1 MTTTTKPVRRET
13 LSSVRAVR
21 KVRAL
26 TVELW
31 PTYLRI
37 RPKGTRAYYTVTYDQ
52 IYTIGAKKRRRGASA
67 LQTGIEE
74 GKGGRAMSEYF
85 DINPPALDEAPEEQE
100 PTVKL
105 CPRCHREPRLVRG
118 KVICWYECCDLE
130 GPSGQSEPEA
140 AEEWAAYL
148 ENEVVE
154 RDADT
159 AAREWMDEI
168 RGEAY

>member
-1 MTTTTKPVRRET
+1 MTTTNKASAPRDAFIRSRRPQGP
-13 LSSVRAVR
+13 RPDG
-21 KVRAL
+21 RAL
-26 TVELW
+26 ADVFAHSPERDSCLLHGH
-31 PTYLRI
+31 LRPNLHH
-37 RPKGTRAYYTVTYDQ
+37 RR
-52 IYTIGAKKRRRGASA
+52 KKRRRGASA